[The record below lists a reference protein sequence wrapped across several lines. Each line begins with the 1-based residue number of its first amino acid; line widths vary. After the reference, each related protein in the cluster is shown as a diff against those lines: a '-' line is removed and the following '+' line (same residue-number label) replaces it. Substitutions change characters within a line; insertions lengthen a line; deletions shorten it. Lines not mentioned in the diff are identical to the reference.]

1 MFKRSFNSYFLAYYF
16 YYSNITGRTQPGK
29 KRKRPFKFT
38 FIMPK
43 KIYIFDNKSRSCK
56 QAYGFYEFFEPY
68 SFVYSTCPAA
78 PGERNRKVE

>member
-1 MFKRSFNSYFLAYYF
+1 
-16 YYSNITGRTQPGK
+16 
-29 KRKRPFKFT
+29 
-38 FIMPK
+38 MPEEHNRERNENAPLSLRLLLK

-78 PGERNRKVE
+78 PGERNRKVK